1 MQMVLGI
8 EHRASVGCTAAC
20 LEGGPV
26 PSLGEGE
33 HETTF
38 TFCAIYLSL
47 SLHVAKTVADGD
59 CGLDVM
65 RLMLA
70 WKRCKHNRDVLR
82 NELCAFALK
91 HVGNRAFAAT
101 LHEVGELRAHL
112 GFFELDSAAA
122 ALLAD
127 EPEDVEE
134 SHHGDGAA
142 PPAVP
147 QTPTP
152 PRGTSA
158 MRTYVR

>member
-20 LEGGPV
+20 PEGGPV

-33 HETTF
+33 HETTL
-38 TFCAIYLSL
+38 TFCAMYLSL

-65 RLMLA
+65 CLMLA

-91 HVGNRAFAAT
+91 HMGNRAFVAM
-101 LHEVGELRAHL
+101 LHEVGELRTHL
-112 GFFELDSAAA
+112 GLFELDSAAA

-127 EPEDVEE
+127 
-134 SHHGDGAA
+134 
-142 PPAVP
+142 
-147 QTPTP
+147 
-152 PRGTSA
+152 
-158 MRTYVR
+158 